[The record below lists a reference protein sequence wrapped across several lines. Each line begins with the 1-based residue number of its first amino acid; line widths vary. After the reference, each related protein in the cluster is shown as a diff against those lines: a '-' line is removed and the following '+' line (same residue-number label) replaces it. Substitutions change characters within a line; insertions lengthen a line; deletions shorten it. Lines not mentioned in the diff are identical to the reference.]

1 LPAAALVHNLHGKEE
16 EMSAGRQLAR
26 KFALY
31 GCAGWV
37 LEVLFTGTKAALS
50 RDPKLAAR
58 TYLWMHPIYGTAG
71 LVLESLHRRLAGRSR
86 LTRAAAA
93 LGVIYAT
100 EYASGLALRRVLGD
114 CPWQYREGVHLHG
127 LVRMDYA
134 PLWFAAALGFE
145 WMRDAL
151 HEPAARTIPSGGV
164 ACPTCGTE
172 EPSSDRIAA

>member
-1 LPAAALVHNLHGKEE
+1 
-16 EMSAGRQLAR
+16 MTSGRQLAR

-50 RDPKLAAR
+50 RDNKLAAR
-58 TYLWMHPIYGTAG
+58 TYLWMHPIYGAAG
-71 LVLESLHRRLAGRSR
+71 LALEAVHRRLAGRSR
-86 LTRAAAA
+86 LTRALAS

-100 EYASGLALRRVLGD
+100 EYASGAALRGVLGD
-114 CPWQYREGVHLHG
+114 CPWRYREGMHLHG
-127 LVRMDYA
+127 LVRLDYA
-134 PLWFAAALGFE
+134 PFWLGAALGFE
-145 WMRDAL
+145 RLRDAM
-151 HEPAARTIPSGGV
+151 HAPAARASPGPGV

>member
-1 LPAAALVHNLHGKEE
+1 
-16 EMSAGRQLAR
+16 MTAGRQLAR

-50 RDPKLAAR
+50 RDKKLAAR
-58 TYLWMHPIYGTAG
+58 TYLWMHPIYGAAG
-71 LVLESLHRRLAGRSR
+71 LALEALHRKLGRRSR
-86 LTRAAAA
+86 LTRAAAS

-100 EYASGLALRRVLGD
+100 EYASGAALRSVLGD
-114 CPWQYREGVHLHG
+114 CPWRYHEGMHLHG
-127 LVRMDYA
+127 LVRLDYA
-134 PLWFAAALGFE
+134 PFWLAAALGSE

-151 HEPAARTIPSGGV
+151 HEPAARTGLTPGV

-172 EPSSDRIAA
+172 EPSSGPIAA